1 MGLLKHLLFWP
12 VTGPTELVRF
22 SLRQVGRTAVQE
34 LTDEGQVTD
43 ELMQLQLL
51 LDLGE
56 IDEAAFEEREAAL
69 IARLREIRQW
79 RERLGMEPT
88 WAPYGKVSPPDEPEE

>member
-22 SLRQVGRTAVQE
+22 SLRQVERTAVQE
-34 LTDEGQVTD
+34 LTDESQVTD
-43 ELMQLQLL
+43 ELMELQLL

-56 IDEAAFEEREAAL
+56 IDEAEFEEREAAL

-88 WAPYGKVSPPDEPEE
+88 WTPYGKAPPSDEPDG